1 MFIGDTFETFVA
13 RVLGSSGHVDQSA
26 VTPTFSI
33 AFNAGL
39 ALDAAAWEPALE
51 ILLAGGRPI
60 FTTAVTEAQARA
72 DGAWLE
78 SRGAVPLLTPT
89 ENAFASRLPELVDDP
104 SDETSPSDEAV
115 AYCNGWWQ
123 CHVGESGASE
133 YREMDPYE

>member
-26 VTPTFSI
+26 VTPTFSV

-60 FTTAVTEAQARA
+60 FTTAVTEAQAREEETA
-72 DGAWLE
+72 PSGLTAPSAGRAPAPRG
-78 SRGAVPLLTPT
+78 SRRGQSAPKQVR
-89 ENAFASRLPELVDDP
+89 AS
-104 SDETSPSDEAV
+104 
-115 AYCNGWWQ
+115 
-123 CHVGESGASE
+123 
-133 YREMDPYE
+133 